1 MKQRQRFES
10 WRQLL
15 FSTLLLLAMGM
26 TLTAC
31 SNDEDEQEQE
41 VSYWDESY
49 PEKIVEKLVDTPAYV
64 TSELVPKSGEYTT
77 ILYSLNAE
85 SLDVAVN
92 SNDYSGVGAICV
104 ETAKLTENKIPLHSK
119 VYITASVTNRCR
131 LNPDYAIKYYGFYDL
146 GWANLPNKAYLHK
159 IRIKK

>member
-1 MKQRQRFES
+1 MKQRQRFEP
-10 WRQLL
+10 WHQLL
-15 FSTLLLLAMGM
+15 FSALLLLAMGM
-26 TLTAC
+26 AVTAC
-31 SNDEDEQEQE
+31 SSDEDGSEEQE

-92 SNDYSGVGAICV
+92 SNDYSGVEAICV

-131 LNPDYAIKYYGFYDL
+131 LNPDYAIKYYGLYDS
-146 GWANLPNKAYLHK
+146 GWANLPNKAYLNK
-159 IRIKK
+159 IRIR

>member
-1 MKQRQRFES
+1 MKLRQQFEP
-10 WRQLL
+10 WRQFL
-15 FSTLLLLAMGM
+15 FPALLLLAMGM
-26 TLTAC
+26 AVTAC
-31 SNDEDEQEQE
+31 SSEEQEF
-41 VSYWDESY
+41 SYWDESY

-104 ETAKLTENKIPLHSK
+104 ETVKLTENKIPLHSK
-119 VYITASVTNRCR
+119 VYITASVTNRSR
-131 LNPDYAIKYYGFYDL
+131 LNPDYAIKYYGLYDS

-159 IRIKK
+159 IRIR